1 MKVTR
6 RAFIASSSLAATIAL
21 ANCIPMPGM
30 VAGDPSGN
38 VSVANSSLTFR
49 VRGWEHLCEPDTEA
63 MLIEVTTVWRSG
75 WH

>member
-6 RAFIASSSLAATIAL
+6 RAFIANSSLAATMVL

-30 VAGDPSGN
+30 VAGDPIGN
-38 VSVANSSLTFR
+38 VSVAKSPLTFR
-49 VRGWEHLCEPDTEA
+49 VRGWEHLSELDTEA
-63 MLIEVTTVWRSG
+63 MLIEVSAVWRSG